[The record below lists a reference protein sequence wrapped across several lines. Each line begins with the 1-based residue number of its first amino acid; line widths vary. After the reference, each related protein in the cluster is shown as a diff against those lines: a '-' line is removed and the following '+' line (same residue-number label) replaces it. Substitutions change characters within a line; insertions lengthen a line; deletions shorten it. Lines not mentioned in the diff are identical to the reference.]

1 MMERRQIKISGAVQ
15 GVGFRPFVYRLAA
28 ELGLGGWVVN
38 SPQGVVIEVEAPP
51 ARLDTFLIRLA
62 AELPRHAFI
71 EHLDWQHVPPLGE
84 RAFTIRHSQQDGAKT
99 AVVLPDFAT
108 CPDCLREINDPADR
122 HYRYPFTNCTH
133 CGPRFSIIHALP
145 YDRAHTSMSS
155 FVMCDDCRTEY
166 ENPLDRRFHAQPN
179 ACPRCGPQL
188 ALLDRGGAV
197 LETRDAALLA
207 AADFIRQGRILALK
221 GLGGFQL
228 LVDAR
233 NEAAVTSL
241 RERKGRYEKPFA
253 VMLTGIEQTQQLCR
267 VNETER
273 SLLES
278 AAAPIVLLHYEGQE
292 IAPSVAPEN
301 PYLGVMLPYTPLHHL
316 LMQEI
321 RFPVVATSGNVS
333 GEPIVI
339 DSGEALAKLGGI
351 ADVFLVHDRPIARHV
366 DDSVVMVVDDAP
378 VVLRRARGYAPR
390 PVAVPGADGIV
401 AVGAQQK
408 NTVAVAH
415 QGSVFLSQHLGDM
428 ENVAVQNAAERALL
442 DLQGLYDLRPSVAA
456 CDLHPDYVSTRYA
469 EQLGLRV
476 SHVQHHYAHILSCI
490 AEHRIEGP
498 VLGVAWDGTGFGT
511 DGTIW
516 GGEFL
521 RVDERGFT
529 REASLRPFRLP
540 GGDLAVREPRRS
552 ALGVLYEL
560 YPDLAN
566 PVGAQQY
573 ASTERGLDRLDF
585 TSRELTLLLA
595 ALRQGINA
603 PLTSSMGRLFDAA
616 AALTGL
622 RQRCSFEGQ
631 AAMALEFAQRG
642 VNTDECYPFEITP
655 VTGDEG
661 VSRRIIEWKPVMM
674 ALLQESDTRL
684 ASAKF
689 HNTLAAIIVAAAEQI
704 GEPAVVLSGGCF
716 QNRALL
722 EKAIQRLRKAG
733 FRAYW
738 QQQIPPNDGGIAL
751 GQIMAV
757 VREMNDVS
765 GRSGK
770 TH

>member
-1 MMERRQIKISGAVQ
+1 MTERRQIKVRGAVQ

-38 SPQGVVIEVEAPP
+38 SPQGVVIEVEAPS
-51 ARLDTFLIRLA
+51 ARLDAFLRRLA
-62 AELPRHAFI
+62 VELPQHAFI
-71 EHLDWQHVPPLGE
+71 EHLDWQVIPLLGE
-84 RAFTIRHSQQDGAKT
+84 RDFTIRHSRQEGAKT
-99 AVVLPDFAT
+99 AVVLPDLAT

-133 CGPRFSIIHALP
+133 CGPRFSIIRALP

-155 FVMCDDCRTEY
+155 FVMCDECRAEY
-166 ENPLDRRFHAQPN
+166 ENPQDRRFHAQPN
-179 ACPRCGPQL
+179 ACPRCGPQP
-188 ALLDRGGAV
+188 ALLNRGGAV

-233 NEAAVTSL
+233 NEAAVTRL

-253 VMLTGIEQTQQLCR
+253 VMLTGIEQTQQLCC
-267 VNETER
+267 VTETER

-278 AAAPIVLLHYEGQE
+278 AAAPIVLLHNEGQA

-316 LMQEI
+316 LMQELG
-321 RFPVVATSGNVS
+321 FPVVATSGNIS

-339 DSGEALAKLGGI
+339 DNGEALAKLGGI

-390 PVAVPGADGIV
+390 PVMLPGADAII

-415 QGSVFLSQHLGDM
+415 QGSVYLSQHLGDM

-442 DLQGLYDLRPSVAA
+442 DLQGMYDLRPSVAA

-469 EQLGLRV
+469 EQSGLRV

-521 RVDERGFT
+521 RVDERGYT

-540 GGDLAVREPRRS
+540 GGDVAVREPRRS

-560 YPDLAN
+560 FGDDWTDN
-566 PVGAQQY
+566 
-573 ASTERGLDRLDF
+573 RLDF
-585 TSRELTLLLA
+585 TSRELTLLRT
-595 ALRQGINA
+595 ALRQRINA
-603 PLTSSMGRLFDAA
+603 PFTSSMGRLFDAV
-616 AALTGL
+616 AALMGL